1 MRIDPGDT
9 HTPFASLDTHTF
21 IFFEIHRWKKTFN
34 FSREKPSG
42 DHLVRKMVGTRQQLV
57 KEDPSRLF
65 KLLLFNR
72 LDVAKGQKIVVAI
85 SAQNLV
91 NTSSILFCFSFF
103 DLPNLSDMMGAT
115 FSCHD
120 DAQQDH
126 ANIIRINPNMV
137 TELAA
142 ILKKKKFF
150 FSSQSEEASFQYNKL
165 LFFFFSST
173 LIPFNSLVL
182 CVKSLLDFG

>member
-1 MRIDPGDT
+1 
-9 HTPFASLDTHTF
+9 
-21 IFFEIHRWKKTFN
+21 
-34 FSREKPSG
+34 
-42 DHLVRKMVGTRQQLV
+42 
-57 KEDPSRLF
+57 
-65 KLLLFNR
+65 
-72 LDVAKGQKIVVAI
+72 
-85 SAQNLV
+85 
-91 NTSSILFCFSFF
+91 
-103 DLPNLSDMMGAT
+103 MMGAT

-182 CVKSLLDFG
+182 CVKVYSISDDAMSLAQFTHWKKTKLPPKYLKLFEFWNL